1 MKDTQLNNEISLC
14 LMFSGNYMLKALPF
28 DGYKIQRIMEA
39 MLVKLNPRT
48 YRVSSHKCLML

>member
-14 LMFSGNYMLKALPF
+14 LMFLGNYMLKALLF
-28 DGYKIQRIMEA
+28 DGYKIRRIMEA

-48 YRVSSHKCLML
+48 YRVSFHECLML